1 MVCDFV
7 MQRVYL
13 RFSCWFHG
21 PPIKYQ
27 DISSTYVS
35 QYSANRGLPP
45 NGRTHFFI
53 QNSWCQGFG
62 SKSHPKKRSWKD
74 VKRKK
79 CPKMPSKVCPT
90 LIQHWWYHGLNP
102 SPRPQGL
109 GAGGLEDSPRSS
121 SRAWGSVRARA
132 MGHPAPGDPKIA
144 GEWMCIPSKWAVF
157 LEVLTYPHM
166 IGDGHYIRVTVH
178 LRCPACARR

>member
-1 MVCDFV
+1 MCHNTQQIEGF
-7 MQRVYL
+7 
-13 RFSCWFHG
+13 
-21 PPIKYQ
+21 
-27 DISSTYVS
+27 
-35 QYSANRGLPP
+35 PP

-74 VKRKK
+74 VKSKK

-102 SPRPQGL
+102 TPRPQGL

-157 LEVLTYPHM
+157 FRGFDLSTYDRRWSLHSCCCPLTMPGM
-166 IGDGHYIRVTVH
+166 R
-178 LRCPACARR
+178 P